1 MNEAEF
7 HERIPE
13 WISKDK
19 DTWNHITY
27 LAYFCHKYEKV
38 NGVKFRLVRGR
49 KGPTMGKEAGDFAKL
64 FKILAPEDYASLKPA
79 EKKKVRAEINWKVY
93 NYINWTFDYKF
104 RMKMGSV
111 NGTRLFHISS
121 LIVEFERMYNVH
133 QAKKKA
139 AEKMTTLVSWC
150 MENHPEILDT
160 HQIVEPKDLQMLVA
174 YMRSYKLSDDEPEG
188 RVLAKAQEIGIEF

>member
-7 HERIPE
+7 HENIPE

-19 DTWNHITY
+19 ETWNHITY

-64 FKILAPEDYASLKPA
+64 FRILAPENYKDLGAKA
-79 EKKKVRAEINWKVY
+79 KKAARSEINWKVY
-93 NYINWTFDYKF
+93 NYINWVFDYKF

-133 QAKKKA
+133 QNRKKA
-139 AEKMTTLVSWC
+139 TDKMAQLITWC
-150 MENHPEILDT
+150 MENHPQVLDM
-160 HQIVEPKDLQMLVA
+160 HQMAEPKDLSMLKA
-174 YMRSYKLSDDEPEG
+174 YMESYAILGGEPEG
-188 RVLAKAQEIGIEF
+188 RVIAKAREIGIEF